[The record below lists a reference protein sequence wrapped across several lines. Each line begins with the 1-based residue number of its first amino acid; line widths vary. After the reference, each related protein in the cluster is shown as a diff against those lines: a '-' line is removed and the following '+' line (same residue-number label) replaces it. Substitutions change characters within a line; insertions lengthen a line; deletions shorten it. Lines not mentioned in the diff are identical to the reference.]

1 MTLPQLNSLGYYLS
15 SLSQTQDFRRYAC
28 TVRPCSG
35 FWWGHAEGDSIE
47 EALSAAYEHCVHME
61 TFGRSKRQIKLSFA
75 SEAKESMVLVSLESL
90 GLAKPMKRRTLNA
103 KV

>member
-1 MTLPQLNSLGYYLS
+1 MTLTFLNSLGYHLS
-15 SLSQTQDFRRYAC
+15 SLSQTRDFRRYAC

-61 TFGRSKRQIKLSFA
+61 TFGRSERQIKLSFA
-75 SEAKESMVLVSLESL
+75 SEAKEPMVQVSLESL
-90 GLAKPMKRRTLNA
+90 GLAKPMKRRLLNGI
-103 KV
+103 